1 MNYNEKLWKVKQ
13 FVEEN
18 FDDPTELV
26 VALGMT
32 VEDFINLV
40 PDLLVANYHKFFE
53 TNDDDETDE
62 TEPFDLEFGEDW
74 EE

>member
-40 PDLLVANYHKFFE
+40 PDLLVANYHKFFD
-53 TNDDDETDE
+53 TDDEDE
-62 TEPFDLEFGEDW
+62 TLEDEPFDLEFGEGW

>member
-40 PDLLVANYHKFFE
+40 PDLLVANYHKFFD
-53 TNDDDETDE
+53 TDDEDETDE
-62 TEPFDLEFGEDW
+62 VEPFDLEFGEGW

>member
-26 VALGMT
+26 VALGMS

-53 TNDDDETDE
+53 TNDDYETDE
-62 TEPFDLEFGEDW
+62 TEPFDLGFGEDW

>member
-53 TNDDDETDE
+53 TDDEYE
-62 TEPFDLEFGEDW
+62 TLEDEPFDFGDGESW

>member
-62 TEPFDLEFGEDW
+62 TEPFDLGFGEDW

>member
-26 VALGMT
+26 VALGMS

-53 TNDDDETDE
+53 TNDDYEADE
-62 TEPFDLEFGEDW
+62 TEPFDLGFGEDW

>member
-40 PDLLVANYHKFFE
+40 PDLLVANYHKFFD
-53 TNDDDETDE
+53 TDDEDETTE
-62 TEPFDLEFGEDW
+62 TEPFDLEFGEGW

>member
-62 TEPFDLEFGEDW
+62 TEPFDPEFGEDW
-74 EE
+74 EQ

>member
-53 TNDDDETDE
+53 TDDEDE
-62 TEPFDLEFGEDW
+62 TLEDEPFDFGDGEGW